1 MNSEWRKTN
10 SLAELVSVSI
20 YKEIPKSSWIIV
32 SLTSHKTILNC
43 FIRQSAVAHFI
54 CSANIIRYAPCYFE
68 FRTASSLYTK
78 FANSEWRE
86 TQWSCWTC
94 FSISSILDSEINSEW
109 RETQQSC
116 WTRFSISSVL
126 DSEIDSQWRKIKYNK
141 YHVTKKSA
149 IAEWTENVNET

>member
-1 MNSEWRKTN
+1 MINSNFCHRITWHIQEWRKDN
-10 SLAELVSVSI
+10 NHKKVIQKSNCRAELVSASI

-78 FANSEWRE
+78 FANSEWRKDNNHKKVIKKTNCRAE
-86 TQWSCWTC
+86 LVSA
-94 FSISSILDSEINSEW
+94 SIYKEIP
-109 RETQQSC
+109 
-116 WTRFSISSVL
+116 
-126 DSEIDSQWRKIKYNK
+126 K
-141 YHVTKKSA
+141 
-149 IAEWTENVNET
+149 